1 MTALKIIGILL
12 LIFLLLGLL
21 RVGATITF
29 AEETVVKLRIG
40 PLRLTLLPKAAKK
53 PKKEKQPKQ
62 EPAPEEKKEKRAR
75 KLPRLTLQDILDL
88 VSAVFSALHAA
99 LRRVCKRLRIDPM
112 DVTAIFGGTDPADV
126 AEAYGI
132 ANAVVF
138 SVMPKAEEIFYLP
151 DPAIHLR
158 MDYGAE
164 ATRCEGK
171 VGVSVRICDVFVI
184 LFALAAPLIKWF
196 LRLKKAHA
204 NDLKPAE
211 EAGEAAKTTTEQTTE
226 KLSA

>member
-1 MTALKIIGILL
+1 MAALKIIGILL
-12 LIFLLLGLL
+12 LIVLLLGLL

-40 PLRLTLLPKAAKK
+40 PLRLTLLPKKKKK
-53 PKKEKQPKQ
+53 PKKEKQPKK
-62 EPAPEEKKEKRAR
+62 EPAPEEKKGKRAH
-75 KLPRLTLQDILDL
+75 KLPRLTLRDVPDL

-99 LRRVCKRLRIDPM
+99 LRRVCRRLRIDPM
-112 DVTAIFGGTDPADV
+112 EVTVVFGGADPADV

-171 VGVSVRICDVFVI
+171 VGISVRICDAFVI
-184 LFALAAPLIKWF
+184 LFALAVPLIKWF

-204 NDLKPAE
+204 NDPKPAE
-211 EAGEAAKTTTEQTTE
+211 KTGEATTNPTEQTTE

>member
-1 MTALKIIGILL
+1 MAALKIIGILL
-12 LIFLLLGLL
+12 LIVLLLGLL

-40 PLRLTLLPKAAKK
+40 PLRLTLLPKKKKK
-53 PKKEKQPKQ
+53 PKKEKQPKK
-62 EPAPEEKKEKRAR
+62 EPAPEEKKEKRAH
-75 KLPRLTLQDILDL
+75 KLPRLTLQDVPEL

-112 DVTAIFGGTDPADV
+112 EVTVVFGGADPADV

-151 DPAIHLR
+151 DPDIHLR
-158 MDYGAE
+158 ME
-164 ATRCEGK
+164 
-171 VGVSVRICDVFVI
+171 
-184 LFALAAPLIKWF
+184 
-196 LRLKKAHA
+196 
-204 NDLKPAE
+204 
-211 EAGEAAKTTTEQTTE
+211 
-226 KLSA
+226 

>member
-1 MTALKIIGILL
+1 MAALKIIGILL
-12 LIFLLLGLL
+12 LIVLLLGLL

-40 PLRLTLLPKAAKK
+40 PLRLTLLPKKKKK
-53 PKKEKQPKQ
+53 PKREKQPKK
-62 EPAPEEKKEKRAR
+62 EPAPEEKKGKRAH
-75 KLPRLTLQDILDL
+75 KLPRLTLRDVPEL

-112 DVTAIFGGTDPADV
+112 EVTVVFGGADPADV

-138 SVMPKAEEIFYLP
+138 SLMPKAEEIFYLP

-171 VGVSVRICDVFVI
+171 VGISGRICDAFAI

-204 NDLKPAE
+204 NDPKPAE
-211 EAGEAAKTTTEQTTE
+211 KTGEATTNPTEQTTE